1 MAYTHNEYYSAFKE
15 MEIPTHTT
23 IRMSLED
30 IMLSEIGQS
39 QQDRCRINTS
49 VTFINME
56 LMANGTRADKGR
68 DRTQDGVAGGCGRGH
83 SGLSV

>member
-1 MAYTHNEYYSAFKE
+1 MVYTYNEMLFCFKKE
-15 MEIPTHTT
+15 GNSVICYM
-23 IRMSLED
+23 MSLED